1 MSSEFSRFAILLAA
15 GVGMSV
21 AAAQAA
27 DDPAKGKAL
36 FETCV
41 ACHSLEAGKNTVGPT
56 LHGLFGR
63 KSASEDFIY
72 SPVMRRA
79 NVTWTPELLGNY
91 LADPQAGVFRGNRMP
106 FAGMPDPQAR
116 ADLVAYLKQATQ

>member
-1 MSSEFSRFAILLAA
+1 
-15 GVGMSV
+15 MSV
-21 AAAQAA
+21 AAARAA

-41 ACHSLEAGKNTVGPT
+41 ACHSLEVGKNTVGPT